1 MILIGLNEKQ
11 KQDEIVRYVKS
22 HPVKGV
28 IVFSP
33 DKFSLNL
40 PDLGDVPIREI
51 EYKEVIMYRTFYP
64 LQEEI
69 DDGYL
74 LVVNE
79 FLRVKNRNDLTYN
92 CLRHYLG
99 QCGDQIV
106 FEYFPF
112 IEAATEFMALL
123 DFDTKS
129 KYKGT
134 GFSPELLEAENV
146 KCVNHHIKLS
156 IETVPLPSG
165 AEEEYDNKKSE
176 LFDNLGNKEPDTI
189 PRALHVYC
197 GRWKKPFLSPERNY
211 VARNARFKFPNVT
224 TYPRVVQGEKYT
236 LLDFQHRRLDMN
248 DFLRRTG
255 RSDVTFLSTGLS
267 VDNYYISAFREWLER
282 LEEFYAQAGVYAR
295 NR

>member
-1 MILIGLNEKQ
+1 MILIGLSEKQ

-22 HPVKGV
+22 HPVKAV

-33 DKFSLNL
+33 EKFSLDL
-40 PDLGDVPIREI
+40 PDLGDIPIREI

-74 LVVNE
+74 LIVNE

-92 CLRHYLG
+92 CLRHYLN

-112 IEAATEFMALL
+112 IEVAAEFMVLL

-134 GFSPELLEAENV
+134 GFSTELLEVENV
-146 KCVNHHIKLS
+146 RCVNHCIELS
-156 IETVPLPSG
+156 VETVMLPSG
-165 AEEEYDNKKSE
+165 AEEEYKNRKAE
-176 LFDNLGNKEPDTI
+176 LFDNLGNKEPDTV

-197 GRWKKPFLSPERNY
+197 GKWKKPFVAPERNY
-211 VARNARFKFPNVT
+211 VARNARFKLPNVI
-224 TYPRVVQGEKYT
+224 TYPKVVPGGEYT

-255 RSDVTFLSTGLS
+255 KSDVTFLSTGLS
-267 VDNYYISAFREWLER
+267 VDNYYISAFREWLGR
-282 LEEFYAQAGVYAR
+282 LEEFYAQAGVYAG